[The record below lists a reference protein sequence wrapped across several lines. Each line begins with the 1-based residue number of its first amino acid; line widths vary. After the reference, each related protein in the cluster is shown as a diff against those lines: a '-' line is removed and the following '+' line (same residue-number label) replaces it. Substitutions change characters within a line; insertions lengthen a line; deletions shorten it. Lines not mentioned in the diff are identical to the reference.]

1 MANKVQIIKNRIMNI
16 KSFYVYLFAIIS
28 SLLTFLFF
36 YVTKNILTEYKIV
49 KENIDIYDVA
59 KKEAVKLGR
68 IEPDEKEIVKVI
80 GADGKVIVPTLT
92 YVDIGGMGENSNK
105 SFWTNINKSKSFI
118 SFDLS
123 ISSYEGE
130 KLTDYLTDYDVDL
143 RKIVYELISQKTL
156 ENFDGSQGKK
166 KFLEDLKNEFNAYLD
181 KKELDPIVFGIYFK
195 VFAIT
200 TRNWLYKFSVVYFFV
215 FINHISNFW

>member
-16 KSFYVYLFAIIS
+16 KSLYVYLFAIIS

-36 YVTKNILTEYKIV
+36 YAAKNILKEDKIV

-59 KKEAVKLGR
+59 KKEAIKLGR

-80 GADGKVIVPTLT
+80 GADGKMIIPTLT

-123 ISSYEGE
+123 ISSYDGE

-200 TRNWLYKFSVVYFFV
+200 TRN
-215 FINHISNFW
+215 

>member
-16 KSFYVYLFAIIS
+16 KSFYIYLFAITS

-36 YVTKNILTEYKIV
+36 YITKNILTEDKIV
-49 KENIDIYDVA
+49 KEKIDIYDVA
-59 KKEAVKLGR
+59 KKEAIKLGR

-80 GADGKVIVPTLT
+80 GADGKVILPTLT
-92 YVDIGGMGENSNK
+92 YVDIGGMGKNSNK
-105 SFWTNINKSKSFI
+105 SFWTNINKSQSFI

-143 RKIVYELISQKTL
+143 RKIVYKLISQKTL
-156 ENFDGSQGKK
+156 KNFEGSQGKK

-181 KKELDPIVFGIYFK
+181 KKKLDPIVFGIYFK

-200 TRNWLYKFSVVYFFV
+200 TRN
-215 FINHISNFW
+215 

>member
-1 MANKVQIIKNRIMNI
+1 MANKVQIIKNKIMNI

-36 YVTKNILTEYKIV
+36 YVTNNILTEDKIV

-130 KLTDYLTDYDVDL
+130 KLTDYITDYDVDL

-200 TRNWLYKFSVVYFFV
+200 TRNWLYKFSVIYFFI
-215 FINHISNFW
+215 FINRICNFW

>member
-1 MANKVQIIKNRIMNI
+1 MKVLVLKTKIKN
-16 KSFYVYLFAIIS
+16 KFK
-28 SLLTFLFF
+28 T
-36 YVTKNILTEYKIV
+36 TH
-49 KENIDIYDVA
+49 
-59 KKEAVKLGR
+59 
-68 IEPDEKEIVKVI
+68 
-80 GADGKVIVPTLT
+80 
-92 YVDIGGMGENSNK
+92 
-105 SFWTNINKSKSFI
+105 KSKSFI

-166 KFLEDLKNEFNAYLD
+166 KFLEDLKNQFNAYLD

-200 TRNWLYKFSVVYFFV
+200 TRN
-215 FINHISNFW
+215 

>member
-1 MANKVQIIKNRIMNI
+1 MADKVQTLKNKMMNI
-16 KSFYVYLFAIIS
+16 RNLYIYLFAIFS
-28 SLLTFLFF
+28 SLVTFVFF
-36 YVTKNILTEYKIV
+36 LVAKEMFTEEKIT
-49 KENIDIYDVA
+49 KENIDIYVVA
-59 KKEAVKLGR
+59 KKEAIKLGR
-68 IEPDEKEIVKVI
+68 MEPDEKEIVKVI

-200 TRNWLYKFSVVYFFV
+200 TRN
-215 FINHISNFW
+215 

>member
-1 MANKVQIIKNRIMNI
+1 MANKVQIIKNKIMNI

-36 YVTKNILTEYKIV
+36 YVTNDILTEDKIV

-156 ENFDGSQGKK
+156 KNFDGSQGKK
-166 KFLEDLKNEFNAYLD
+166 KFLDDLKNEFNAYLY

-200 TRNWLYKFSVVYFFV
+200 TRN
-215 FINHISNFW
+215 

>member
-1 MANKVQIIKNRIMNI
+1 MANKVQIIKNQIKNI

-36 YVTKNILTEYKIV
+36 YVTKNILTEDKIV

-143 RKIVYELISQKTL
+143 RKIVYELISKKTL

-200 TRNWLYKFSVVYFFV
+200 TRN
-215 FINHISNFW
+215 

>member
-1 MANKVQIIKNRIMNI
+1 MFI
-16 KSFYVYLFAIIS
+16 YLP
-28 SLLTFLFF
+28 L
-36 YVTKNILTEYKIV
+36 

-143 RKIVYELISQKTL
+143 RKIVYKLISQKTL

-200 TRNWLYKFSVVYFFV
+200 TRN
-215 FINHISNFW
+215 

>member
-36 YVTKNILTEYKIV
+36 YVTNNIVTEDKIV

-68 IEPDEKEIVKVI
+68 IEPDEKEIVQVI
-80 GADGKVIVPTLT
+80 GADGKVIKPTLT

-166 KFLEDLKNEFNAYLD
+166 KFLEDLKNQFNAYLD

-200 TRNWLYKFSVVYFFV
+200 TRNWLYKFSVVYFFI
-215 FINHISNFW
+215 FINHINNFW

>member
-1 MANKVQIIKNRIMNI
+1 MANKVQIIKNKIMNI

-36 YVTKNILTEYKIV
+36 YVTKNILTEDKIV

-80 GADGKVIVPTLT
+80 GADGKVIVPSLT

-143 RKIVYELISQKTL
+143 RKIVYKLISQKTL
-156 ENFDGSQGKK
+156 ESFDGSQGKK

-200 TRNWLYKFSVVYFFV
+200 TRN
-215 FINHISNFW
+215 